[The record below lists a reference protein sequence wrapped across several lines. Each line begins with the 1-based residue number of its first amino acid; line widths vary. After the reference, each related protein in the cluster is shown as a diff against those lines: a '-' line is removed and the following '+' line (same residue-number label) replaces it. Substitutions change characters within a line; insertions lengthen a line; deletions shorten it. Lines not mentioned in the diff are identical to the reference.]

1 MPAKGFF
8 VVFFFFC
15 MNQMLLYTS
24 STHTSIQLRVMS
36 SCIVGQIIWQQLE
49 EQRKMSALLNRLLP
63 LPDRLSEWLLLPSA
77 KVSILHVLEW
87 SSFSFYRF

>member
-8 VVFFFFC
+8 VVFVFC

-24 STHTSIQLRVMS
+24 STHTSIQLAKLKTTIQELRVMS

-49 EQRKMSALLNRLLP
+49 EQRKM
-63 LPDRLSEWLLLPSA
+63 
-77 KVSILHVLEW
+77 
-87 SSFSFYRF
+87 